1 MKCRHCGAVNARPA
15 PKCWLCGQD
24 PSGEP
29 EAVAAA
35 PPPVHT
41 AAINPAQKYVQQ
53 AREGFADNQVHTAA
67 INPAQKYSRSFT
79 LATIFLVMTLIAV
92 CMGVVVMSPGLG
104 IVLAILSLPAF
115 VRTGLRVQRRVALG
129 KSVTTGQKIGWF
141 LGSLAAA
148 VVVAV
153 VVVTVA
159 AVGMFF
165 VCLSAGP
172 IHVG

>member
-35 PPPVHT
+35 PPP
-41 AAINPAQKYVQQ
+41 
-53 AREGFADNQVHTAA
+53 VHTAA